1 VILLDCLLK
10 KNEVRGFTLIE
21 IMVVMVIISVMIVGV
36 SVTLRRDYQ
45 DLVNDEMKRFQAR
58 VSLARDEAVFQARSL
73 AVGFEKDSYVFM
85 TLADS
90 ASSNDSTGNANKG
103 KRVWQPLKDAQ
114 LSQYKLPKNL
124 EIDILR
130 EGLPI
135 KLMEK
140 KTDKPQVFL
149 FSTGEVTPFEISI
162 AYPARASVTV
172 TFDGLGRAKKRSAD
186 E

>member
-1 VILLDCLLK
+1 MH
-10 KNEVRGFTLIE
+10 GFTLIE
-21 IMVVMVIISVMIVGV
+21 IMVVMIIISVMIVAV

-45 DLVNDEMKRFQAR
+45 DLVNDEMKRFQTL

-85 TLADS
+85 AIADS
-90 ASSNDSTGNANKG
+90 TNNNGRSANANK
-103 KRVWQPLKDAQ
+103 KKWQPLKNAQ
-114 LSQYKLPKNL
+114 LSKYKLPKNL
-124 EIDILR
+124 EIDVLR
-130 EGLPI
+130 DGLPI

-149 FSTGEVTPFEISI
+149 FSTGEVTPFEIGI
-162 AYPARASVTV
+162 AYPARASIRVM
-172 TFDGLGRAKKRSAD
+172 FDGLGRAKKLSED

>member
-1 VILLDCLLK
+1 MWEIGLMKRISHK
-10 KNEVRGFTLIE
+10 KNRAHGFTLIE

-45 DLVNDEMKRFQAR
+45 DLVNEEMKRFQTV

-85 TLADS
+85 AIADN
-90 ASSNDSTGNANKG
+90 ASKQ
-103 KRVWQPLKDAQ
+103 KWQPLKNAQ

-124 EIDILR
+124 EIDVLR
-130 EGLPI
+130 DGLPI

-149 FSTGEVTPFEISI
+149 FSTGEVTPFEIGI
-162 AYPARASVTV
+162 TYPARAFIRV
-172 TFDGLGRAKKRSAD
+172 TFDGLGRVKKLNED

>member
-1 VILLDCLLK
+1 MY
-10 KNEVRGFTLIE
+10 GFTLIE
-21 IMVVMVIISVMIVGV
+21 IMVVMVIISVMIVAV

-45 DLVNDEMKRFQAR
+45 DVVNDEMKRFQTL

-85 TLADS
+85 AIADNTTSNNS
-90 ASSNDSTGNANKG
+90 AGNTSK
-103 KRVWQPLKDAQ
+103 KIWQPLKSTQ
-114 LSQYKLPKNL
+114 LSKYKLPKNL

-130 EGLPI
+130 DGLPI

-140 KTDKPQVFL
+140 KADKPQVFL
-149 FSTGEVTPFEISI
+149 FSTGEVTPFEIGI
-162 AYPARASVTV
+162 AYPARASIRVI
-172 TFDGLGRAKKRSAD
+172 FDGLGRAKKLSED